1 MGAPLKLYGM
11 RRGWVLQNAL
21 SNHKSVQFAVLL
33 HQPSSLV
40 GGLLCENAPLA
51 ASCTTVSTFRTA
63 PDPSLGMSLP
73 DFAGVNGMPPRSRCN
88 FPSIVWPTDGHA
100 IKVTKQ
106 ALPASIKLQTL
117 HVQARMTP
125 TARIPKLGRNQGLK
139 CFIFVRGKP

>member
-1 MGAPLKLYGM
+1 MHPKQHVKPRSKHCRMPQMASGAVRDAHSKHPKT
-11 RRGWVLQNAL
+11 
-21 SNHKSVQFAVLL
+21 
-33 HQPSSLV
+33 LV